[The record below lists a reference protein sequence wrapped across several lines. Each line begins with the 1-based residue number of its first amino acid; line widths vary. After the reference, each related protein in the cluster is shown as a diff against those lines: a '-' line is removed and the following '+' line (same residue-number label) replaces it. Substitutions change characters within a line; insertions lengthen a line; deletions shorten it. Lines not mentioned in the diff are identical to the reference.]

1 MANRLDYSLYPCRG
15 KQIRLLRLQQDD
27 AAAADPGGDLRYT
40 MEIASLDDAPDYA
53 AVSYV
58 WGQEGKVSTIF
69 VGKSTLEV
77 SASAERALRYF
88 SQPKVFCT

>member
-1 MANRLDYSLYPCRG
+1 
-15 KQIRLLRLQQDD
+15 
-27 AAAADPGGDLRYT
+27 

>member
-1 MANRLDYSLYPCRG
+1 
-15 KQIRLLRLQQDD
+15 
-27 AAAADPGGDLRYT
+27 

-58 WGQEGKVSTIF
+58 WGQKGKVSTIS

-77 SASAERALRYF
+77 SASSERVLRYF
-88 SQPKVFCT
+88 SQQKVVVYSLFSKRSDIADIS